1 MLPIQ
6 KLCTVRQVFREVPDT
21 DLANFFWLKAPQP
34 DVWVTQIRTFA
45 ISAAVTS
52 IVGYVVGLG
61 DRHPANVLIDRETGK
76 VIHID
81 FGDCFELAEKRPH
94 LPETV
99 PFRLTRMMVRAMGP
113 AGVRGAFRSAFVE
126 MATLLRVSRK
136 VLLMVLA
143 IFVQEPV
150 LDQNRVLSMS
160 GMPTSQSFLDAMH
173 PAEQTQWR
181 RTMHLSTS
189 AQFEDGREV
198 HCDDPDSVAQQSRLR
213 GEKDTERV
221 EQKLLGTDFGGNRP
235 LTVDEQAEKLISAA
249 TSAYNLSKMYHGWFP
264 FW

>member
-1 MLPIQ
+1 
-6 KLCTVRQVFREVPDT
+6 
-21 DLANFFWLKAPQP
+21 
-34 DVWVTQIRTFA
+34 
-45 ISAAVTS
+45 VTS

-76 VIHID
+76 IIHID
-81 FGDCFELAEKRPH
+81 FGDCFEVAEKRDD

-99 PFRLTRMMVRAMGP
+99 PFRLTRMMLRAMGP
-113 AGVRGAFRSAFVE
+113 AGARGTFRSAFTQ
-126 MATLLRVSRK
+126 MAKILRDNRK

-150 LDQNRVLSMS
+150 LDQNTVDSLS
-160 GMPTSQSFLDAMH
+160 GMPSSQSGLDGVQ
-173 PAEQTQWR
+173 PAEQTPWK

-189 AQFEDGREV
+189 AQFEDGRVV
-198 HCDDPDSVAQQSRLR
+198 HYDDNTTIAQQSRFR

-221 EQKLLGTDFGGNRP
+221 KQKLLGTDFGGEEP
-235 LTVDEQAEKLISAA
+235 LSVEEQAERLISAA
-249 TSAYNLSKMYHGWFP
+249 TSTYNLAKMFHGWFP